1 MADIDLARERELNEY
16 LNHIDDDETTDDGCS
31 YDAQFEHDNDE

>member
-16 LNHIDDDETTDDGCS
+16 LNHIDDDECDDECS
-31 YDAQFEHDNDE
+31 DCDEQFEHDNDE